1 MAEQDTKV
9 KIVDIQ
15 VKYKDA
21 ISAMAQYRAS
31 IDEAKNRLKD
41 LKKELKD
48 GKITQEEYNKASESS
63 RVFIKQQTDAI
74 NTLSRQVSNQI
85 KTQNEQE
92 GSLRQLRA
100 ELSNATAAY
109 DAMSRAEREGAK
121 GQELLQHI
129 NDITDELKGAEE
141 ASQRFYRN
149 VGNYEGSIKSA
160 LGLNNSFA
168 DSLMEMASGGA
179 GFSGMLDGIVGK
191 VKAFG
196 TTLLSMMGNPV
207 FLAMAGI
214 AGAGAAFKWF
224 YDYNEG
230 LVEAT
235 RLTQQFTGL
244 TGTEMQ
250 SVRNE
255 VQALSDSMGTE
266 FAETL
271 QTANA
276 MAKAYGITVQEALK
290 NIQDGFVSGGNASG
304 ELLDNVREY
313 STYLNEAGISA
324 EGMVAISVQAT
335 KQGIFSDKGLDTIK
349 EGNLRL
355 REMTD
360 STAEALDGIGISSS
374 QVQKELQSGSKTTF
388 DIMQEVA
395 AKLKELPPASKEVGT
410 AIADIFGGPGEDAGL
425 AYIKSLAT
433 IKTDLGEVKGE
444 AGELAQAQEKQ
455 IEANKELSN
464 VMSSLFDF
472 TGGGF
477 EMMKANLATIA
488 TKSLTSVIKGVV
500 DVINYFIDLY
510 NESTIVRGG
519 VQVIGAQFKIVGN
532 IIALVVKSIITALQG
547 VGRSLKAL
555 GTMFEGLLNLLTL
568 DFDKGLD
575 LLGKGFSDLWS
586 GMGKTFTEQI
596 GNFKDFGKD
605 SAQAVIDSI
614 NNTIDSKK
622 IKHITI
628 PASTNAQPAAS
639 VAVNSSKKYSTQGSN
654 ASPKTGSGGGNAGS
668 SAVSDADKDRAKA
681 AEEEAKLVAQ
691 AEKAMLDL
699 LGECAEK
706 RRAMLEA
713 QYNGEINTLKAK
725 LATDKTL
732 TEKSKDA
739 INQLITLK
747 QQELKDKLTAL
758 DEAEIKRQIE
768 DQQKLIN
775 SRLSVVRQGSEDELN
790 LKIEQS
796 KKQLYLDL
804 LELGQQEDAAKEGA
818 ETSLMYRQQ
827 QLAELEK
834 SGTATKEQL
843 DEARNAVEYAQ
854 SEIYRINDEYAEM
867 RLNRQQ
873 QQFDEEDA
881 LRRAHDQAVFDE
893 QQQVLQ
899 NELAQLDLANAE
911 KQMRESQEN
920 PDGMTLDQ
928 NLQQMGLDVVT
939 DYEMQKLA
947 IQQQMAQERLNFIM
961 NQGQLETETEAQFN
975 ARVIAG
981 KQAVADSKMKINQA
995 SIKNE
1000 QVYAKAMANVGD
1012 SLIGLLDTIGEH
1024 DKNFAMLSKII
1035 TLFKI
1040 TVDTG
1045 KALSSGIASA
1055 MELPFPANLAAVA
1068 TTVATVLTNIGTAIS
1083 TVNSAKFAEGGKVYG
1098 PGTGT
1103 SDSIPANL
1111 SNGEFVMTA
1120 KATSLFEP
1128 LLVAMNAI
1136 GRGIP
1141 MQVTR
1146 SYERLDDADML
1157 QQSFVTAVE
1166 NIRPVVSVEEITDT
1180 QRRVEVIQNLDT
1192 F

>member
-31 IDEAKNRLKD
+31 IDEAKSRLKD

-63 RVFIKQQTDAI
+63 RIFIKQQTDAI
-74 NTLSRQVSNQI
+74 NTLSRQVNNQI

-168 DSLMEMASGGA
+168 DSLIEMSSGGN
-179 GFSGMLDGIVGK
+179 GFSGMIDGLVGK

-196 TTLLSMMGNPV
+196 ATLLSMMGNPV

-255 VQALSDSMGTE
+255 VQALSDSMGTD

-276 MAKAYGITVQEALK
+276 MAKAYGITVQEALQ

-360 STAEALDGIGISSS
+360 ATASALDGIGISSA
-374 QVQKELQSGSKTTF
+374 QVQQELQSGSKTTF

-425 AYIKSLAT
+425 AYIQSLAT

-455 IEANKELSN
+455 IEANRELSN

-510 NESTIVRGG
+510 NESTVVRGG

-532 IIALVVKSIITALQG
+532 VIALVVEAIITALKG

-596 GNFKDFGKD
+596 NNFKDFGKD

-614 NNTIDSKK
+614 NNTIDAKK

-628 PASTNAQPAAS
+628 PTSTNAQSAAS
-639 VAVNSSKKYSTQGSN
+639 T
-654 ASPKTGSGGGNAGS
+654 
-668 SAVSDADKDRAKA
+668 AVSTST
-681 AEEEAKLVAQ
+681 
-691 AEKAMLDL
+691 
-699 LGECAEK
+699 K
-706 RRAMLEA
+706 R
-713 QYNGEINTLKAK
+713 
-725 LATDKTL
+725 
-732 TEKSKDA
+732 
-739 INQLITLK
+739 
-747 QQELKDKLTAL
+747 
-758 DEAEIKRQIE
+758 
-768 DQQKLIN
+768 
-775 SRLSVVRQGSEDELN
+775 
-790 LKIEQS
+790 
-796 KKQLYLDL
+796 
-804 LELGQQEDAAKEGA
+804 
-818 ETSLMYRQQ
+818 
-827 QLAELEK
+827 
-834 SGTATKEQL
+834 
-843 DEARNAVEYAQ
+843 
-854 SEIYRINDEYAEM
+854 
-867 RLNRQQ
+867 
-873 QQFDEEDA
+873 
-881 LRRAHDQAVFDE
+881 
-893 QQQVLQ
+893 
-899 NELAQLDLANAE
+899 
-911 KQMRESQEN
+911 
-920 PDGMTLDQ
+920 
-928 NLQQMGLDVVT
+928 
-939 DYEMQKLA
+939 
-947 IQQQMAQERLNFIM
+947 
-961 NQGQLETETEAQFN
+961 
-975 ARVIAG
+975 
-981 KQAVADSKMKINQA
+981 
-995 SIKNE
+995 
-1000 QVYAKAMANVGD
+1000 
-1012 SLIGLLDTIGEH
+1012 
-1024 DKNFAMLSKII
+1024 
-1035 TLFKI
+1035 
-1040 TVDTG
+1040 
-1045 KALSSGIASA
+1045 
-1055 MELPFPANLAAVA
+1055 
-1068 TTVATVLTNIGTAIS
+1068 S
-1083 TVNSAKFAEGGKVYG
+1083 T
-1098 PGTGT
+1098 
-1103 SDSIPANL
+1103 
-1111 SNGEFVMTA
+1111 
-1120 KATSLFEP
+1120 
-1128 LLVAMNAI
+1128 
-1136 GRGIP
+1136 
-1141 MQVTR
+1141 
-1146 SYERLDDADML
+1146 
-1157 QQSFVTAVE
+1157 
-1166 NIRPVVSVEEITDT
+1166 
-1180 QRRVEVIQNLDT
+1180 
-1192 F
+1192 